1 MCIDSASDNQSVS
14 AAEKTYQHI
23 NQHSNQNINQ
33 HSNQNINQHSNQNNS
48 QPSNQFANEHNI
60 QHTESKSTLKPM
72 PESASFSRS
81 AIFSAKALS
90 RQSKEIEL
98 VENLAENARKIAH
111 NILSQPNSGTNF
123 AQDLQVS

>member
-14 AAEKTYQHI
+14 AAEKTYQH
-23 NQHSNQNINQ
+23 INQ